1 MDLCFQLLFQQNM
14 NYIDIYC
21 SMQLLFLYL
30 NEVKPVFN
38 IKNMQ
43 HIYLVIYHADLM
55 HLCFSLYQIRV
66 SLHYELQKRDA
77 ARYDSHAAR
86 CD

>member
-1 MDLCFQLLFQQNM
+1 MNLCFQLLFQQNM

-30 NEVKPVFN
+30 NEVKPVLN
-38 IKNMQ
+38 IKNML
-43 HIYLVIYHADLM
+43 HIYLVIYVM
-55 HLCFSLYQIRV
+55 HLCFYLYQIRV